1 MKHLGQ
7 WPVSASTYQHPGCRC
22 NGCRQAATD
31 KQREH
36 RRRNG
41 VEPSVKIYSRAD
53 RRAARWVREWHPD
66 VWAAIVAD
74 EYQQAQGKQVAR

>member
-1 MKHLGQ
+1 MKHLEP
-7 WPVSASTYQHPGCRC
+7 WPVSASTYQHHGCRC

-36 RRRNG
+36 RRRN
-41 VEPSVKIYSRAD
+41 
-53 RRAARWVREWHPD
+53 PD

-74 EYQQAQGKQVAR
+74 EYQQTQGKRVKR